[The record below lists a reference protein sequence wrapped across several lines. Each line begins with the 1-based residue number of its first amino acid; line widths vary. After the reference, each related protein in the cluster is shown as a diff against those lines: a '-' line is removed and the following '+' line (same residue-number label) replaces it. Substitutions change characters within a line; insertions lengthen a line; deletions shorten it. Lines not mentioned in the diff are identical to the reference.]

1 MYDLF
6 LFYYTCWLLTIIIYF
21 FMEKSTLRNFYMIWL
36 LMIITASP
44 YLISFAS
51 VQISM
56 AYVVLL
62 IGTLFLFGLKSLQ
75 LYEYIVA
82 FICMVG
88 YAAILI
94 WEIIAPVWFFMPRTV
109 ILALLIVSTLL
120 LCIRVPNRRMIVSVI
135 GLTFGQLLYELI
147 LMVYHLH
154 DVIGA
159 LQEMT
164 ILSVTLLLLL
174 GIDLLHQTKTMI
186 VSRIKSFS

>member
-1 MYDLF
+1 
-6 LFYYTCWLLTIIIYF
+6 
-21 FMEKSTLRNFYMIWL
+21 MEKSTLRNFYMIWL

-120 LCIRVPNRRMIVSVI
+120 LCIRMPNRRMIVSVI